1 MKLPKTKK
9 TYCPTCKKHTEHT
22 VAMAKRGGKRGSL
35 KRGSIAR
42 ARFRGKGR
50 GYGNLGRYGS
60 KPTKPKMSGVKSSKK
75 TDLRFKCKVCGKSHV
90 QKAGLRAK
98 RMEFK

>member
-1 MKLPKTKK
+1 MKLPKTKN
-9 TYCPTCKKHTEHT
+9 TYCPTCKKHTEHA

-35 KRGSIAR
+35 KRGSKERIKLRGR
-42 ARFRGKGR
+42 ARGF
-50 GYGNLGRYGS
+50 GNLGRYS
-60 KPTKPKMSGVKSSKK
+60 RPTKPKMSGVKSSKK

-98 RMEFK
+98 RVEFK

>member
-1 MKLPKTKK
+1 MKLPKINS
-9 TYCPTCKKHTEHT
+9 

-42 ARFRGKGR
+42 ARYRGKGR
-50 GYGNLGRYGS
+50 GFGNLGRYGS

-75 TDLRFKCKVCGKSHV
+75 IDLRFKCKICGKTHV
-90 QKAGLRAK
+90 QKAGIRAK
-98 RMEFK
+98 RTEFK